1 MTTSIEMR
9 LDRLNTLEEDLYTC
23 QTEEYRVPNSP
34 LVPIREFTINVPD
47 YLDIIDEGETV
58 DYIEHTYLK
67 KRNQRD
73 DDQDCQVRQVL
84 KVIKNMK
91 EVSDLSSQVLQGD
104 SEIVVSSKG
113 YG

>member
-47 YLDIIDEGETV
+47 YLDIIDEDDTV
-58 DYIEHTYLK
+58 DEHTYLK
-67 KRNQRD
+67 KRTQRD

-91 EVSDLSSQVLQGD
+91 EVSDLSSQVLQGE
-104 SEIVVSSKG
+104 SEISSKG